1 MTTYPL
7 VPKTTAHL
15 RPGQFWSIPMADGRF
30 GCGRV
35 LRVDHDRPTGGR
47 TRFIAAILDWVGDSP
62 PSSESIAGSP
72 VLSVGNAHVRI
83 IAFGGGA
90 ILGERPLA
98 ADGIEP
104 PATVDS
110 YWGDGFGVMRAERR
124 FIAGDPQPTSDFRE
138 VSSPLTA
145 EMLRPAPTG
154 RGVVQFR
161 TRLSDDDFG
170 QLGEWFRAYPEM
182 TLRAYGSYDHSITDL
197 EFLRF
202 FPTLRRF
209 GADALWDSL
218 TSLDGLRHLPPEL
231 EELGIGATKAR
242 LDLAGL
248 SRFPEL
254 RWLFLEGQTKHLEAI
269 SGLRRLYDL
278 TLRSITMPDLSLLLP
293 LTGLRSLDLKLGGTR
308 DLGLL
313 PRVGE
318 LWYLELWMIR
328 GLTDVSA
335 VGDIRSLRALFLQA
349 LRQVEMLPDLSRAT
363 SLRRVRLEGMK
374 GLRDLGPLATAPALE
389 AIELID
395 MRHLQ
400 PKDLAPLAGLPNLKA
415 VTPGLGSRRRNEAA
429 TAMLG
434 LPLVR
439 EPFDWAADAALPDP
453 ARD

>member
-1 MTTYPL
+1 MQTYPFI
-7 VPKTTAHL
+7 PKTTAHL

-35 LRVDHDRPTGGR
+35 LRADTGRPSGGR
-47 TRFIAAILDWVGDSP
+47 TWFLAAILDWVGDSP
-62 PSSESIAGSP
+62 PSTEAIAGSP
-72 VLSVGNAHVRI
+72 VLNVGIAHVRLV
-83 IAFGGGA
+83 AFNGGA

-104 PATVDS
+104 PATVDTH
-110 YWGDGFGVMRAERR
+110 WGDGYAVARAERR
-124 FIAGDPQPTSDFRE
+124 FIAGDPQPTSDFRQ
-138 VSSPLTA
+138 VSSPLTD
-145 EMLRPAPTG
+145 EMLRPALTG
-154 RGVVQFR
+154 RGVVQFDR
-161 TRLSDDDFG
+161 RLTDNDFRK
-170 QLGEWFRAYPEM
+170 LGEWLGAYPEM
-182 TLRAYGSYDHSITDL
+182 DLRAYGSYDHSITDL

-209 GADALWDSL
+209 AADALWDSL
-218 TSLDGLRHLPPEL
+218 TSLDGLRHLPPDL
-231 EELGIGATKAR
+231 EELGIGATKVK
-242 LDLAGL
+242 LDLAVL

-254 RWLFLEGQTKHLEAI
+254 RWLFLEGQTKHLEVI
-269 SGLRRLYDL
+269 SGLTQLYDV

-328 GLTDVSA
+328 GLTDLRA
-335 VGDIRSLRALFLQA
+335 VGEISSLRSLFLQA
-349 LRQVEMLPDLSRAT
+349 LRQVEALPDFTRAT
-363 SLRRVRLEGMK
+363 SLRRIRLETMK
-374 GLRDLGPLATAPALE
+374 GVRDLRPLATAPALE

-400 PKDLAPLAGLPNLKA
+400 PEDLTPLVGLPKLTA
-415 VTPGLGSRRRNEAA
+415 VTPGLGSRRRNDAA
-429 TAMLG
+429 TALLG

-439 EPFDWAADAALPDP
+439 TPDDWRSPTGSDRDP
-453 ARD
+453 